1 MRFYTLHPI
10 HRPTFSVSRKKFI
23 QRRTQSL
30 KMSGVLHI
38 QDEFRSNT
46 KRYGVQL
53 TPSIPPSGKKH
64 KIIVQNGLY
73 GALWIR
79 VRGDPK
85 AFESILKNVLQ
96 TDRTIY
102 VAIKQS
108 ALAELCHSCLESIL
122 AKKFKFH
129 LC

>member
-1 MRFYTLHPI
+1 MSPQDEFR
-10 HRPTFSVSRKKFI
+10 
-23 QRRTQSL
+23 
-30 KMSGVLHI
+30 KMSSVLHI
-38 QDEFRSNT
+38 KDEFRSNT

-53 TPSIPPSGKKH
+53 TPSIPPSEKKH

-85 AFESILKNVLQ
+85 ALQSVLENVLE

-108 ALAELCHSCLESIL
+108 ALAESCHSCLESIL
-122 AKKFKFH
+122 EKNFKF
-129 LC
+129 